1 MSSKSEE
8 REYDGI
14 LLIEAVDDPRFT
26 DEEAGELASLQKQFM
41 ESYLANKDV
50 MPVEE
55 WLPMEMQKSLPD
67 RSADEI
73 AEMSSEII
81 STLKVQEQK
90 QKELAEAVNSGR
102 SKESWLA
109 NETKKATSA
118 MSAIEASKYLQ
129 GLDEAVDKANVFLHG
144 TITTKAGTISQ
155 NPNLDGYIAEQY
167 HAQTFN
173 LNAEATGSPYRAKV
187 LEPDGH
193 GYAKNSV
200 DIEIIDTRI
209 TGSGKSNVV
218 RRYQSKYC
226 KDAESTAKAFEQG
239 DYRGQRK
246 LVPDGQAEAVSE
258 KAVTTIQA
266 PDGTSSN
273 PLTKKRAK
281 ELQEQAQSGKWND
294 LNWNEYKARDLA
306 MGVGKQAG
314 QAALLG
320 VAIGATTN
328 VVKKVW
334 DGEEIDGREIVEDA
348 LKTGADFGIKAAAA
362 GALKVGVEKGIINV
376 IPKGTPASTI
386 ANIVHVGIEDIK
398 IAGKIASGELTLK
411 EGMDRM
417 EQTTVATVGGLL
429 AMAKGAA
436 IGTQVGA
443 VLGPVGAAVGG
454 FVGGTVGYMA
464 GSAVG
469 QAAVRGVQ
477 LVRDKVHE
485 TVKKATSAIARA
497 AERGVS
503 KLFSWAFG

>member
-1 MSSKSEE
+1 MPSKSEE

-14 LLIEAVDDPRFT
+14 LLIEADDDPRFT
-26 DEEAGELASLQKQFM
+26 NEEAEEFATLQKQFM
-41 ESYLANKDV
+41 ESYLANKNV
-50 MPVEE
+50 MSVEE
-55 WLPMEMQKSLPD
+55 WLPMEMQRNLPNC
-67 RSADEI
+67 SADEI
-73 AEMSSEII
+73 TEMSGEII
-81 STLKVQEQK
+81 TTLKVQEQK

-102 SKESWLA
+102 GKESWLA
-109 NETKKATSA
+109 NEAKRATSA

-129 GLDEAVDKANVFLHG
+129 CLDEAVDKANVFLHG
-144 TITTKAGTISQ
+144 TITTKAGTISK
-155 NPNLDGYIAEQY
+155 NSNLDGYIAEQY

-187 LEPDGH
+187 LEPNGH

-200 DIEIIDTRI
+200 DIEIVDTRI
-209 TGSGKSNVV
+209 TEPGKRNVV

-246 LVPDGQAEAVSE
+246 LVPDGQADEINKKV
-258 KAVTTIQA
+258 VTTIQA
-266 PDGTSSN
+266 PDGTTSN
-273 PLTKKRAK
+273 PLTKERAK
-281 ELQEQAQSGKWND
+281 ELQKQAQSGKWND

-334 DGEEIDGREIVEDA
+334 DGEKIDGGEVVEDA

-362 GALKVGVEKGIINV
+362 GALKVGVEKGIIHV

-386 ANIVHVGIEDIK
+386 ANIVHVGIENIK
-398 IAGKIASGELTLK
+398 IAGKIASGDLTLK
-411 EGMDRM
+411 EGMVCM
-417 EQTTVATVGGLL
+417 EQTTIATVGGLL
-429 AMAKGAA
+429 AMAKGTA
-436 IGTQVGA
+436 IGAQVGA

-485 TVKKATSAIARA
+485 TVKKAASAIVRGT
-497 AERGVS
+497 ERGVS
-503 KLFSWAFG
+503 RLFSWALG